1 MTIKSYTIN
10 MLIFEVGS
18 GGLCLCQLVC
28 VVIGLN

>member
-1 MTIKSYTIN
+1 MAIKSYTIN

-18 GGLCLCQLVC
+18 GGLCQLVC